1 MSPRREHDRPRV
13 TEELEVLTIVAGRL
27 EAAGIPYMVTGSV
40 AANYYAV
47 PRMTRD
53 IDLVVELSAGD
64 ADRVFALFEG
74 DFYVDRD
81 AVRAAIDERSVFNL
95 IHQAYVIKV
104 DCIVRKD
111 SEYRRTEFGRR
122 RRGTVEAHDLAFV
135 TPEDLII
142 SKLDWMR
149 QTRSEVQLADVRNLL
164 RSVPSLDRQYL
175 THWTERLGIG
185 ALYREALGE

>member
-1 MSPRREHDRPRV
+1 V

-27 EAAGIPYMVTGSV
+27 EAAGIAYMVTGSF

-64 ADRVFALFEG
+64 ADQFCGLFEG
-74 DFYVDRD
+74 DFYLNRA
-81 AVRAAIDERSVFNL
+81 AVRAAIASRGAFNL
-95 IHQAYVIKV
+95 IHLAHVVKV

-111 SEYRRTEFGRR
+111 SEYRRTEFARQ
-122 RRGTVEAHDLAFV
+122 RRGRIEGHEIALVA
-135 TPEDLII
+135 PEDLIV

-149 QTRSEVQLADVRNLL
+149 ETRSEVQLADVRNLL
-164 RSVPSLDRQYL
+164 RSMPDLDKPYL
-175 THWTERLGIG
+175 ERWSKRLGLD
-185 ALYREALGE
+185 ALYREALGD